1 MSVDRKTNVLKK
13 EVNTMERIIKEG
25 KVLRSFNDK
34 ENNLKAYD
42 KGDTFRA
49 EDTRYFELFRQGF
62 LSEGKVVTS
71 KNSK

>member
-1 MSVDRKTNVLKK
+1 MSAKEKIGVLKK
-13 EVNTMERIIKEG
+13 EVNVMEKLIKEG

-34 ENNLKAYD
+34 ENNLKAYA

-62 LSEGKVVTS
+62 LSEGKAVTS

>member
-1 MSVDRKTNVLKK
+1 
-13 EVNTMERIIKEG
+13 MERIIKEG

-34 ENNLKAYD
+34 ENSLKTYT

>member
-1 MSVDRKTNVLKK
+1 
-13 EVNTMERIIKEG
+13 MERIIKEG
-25 KVLRSFNDK
+25 KVLRDFNDK
-34 ENNLKAYD
+34 EDNLKAYA

-49 EDTRYFELFRQGF
+49 DDTRYFELFRQGL

>member
-1 MSVDRKTNVLKK
+1 MSVKEKTDVLKK
-13 EVNTMERIIKEG
+13 EVNAMEKIIKEG
-25 KVLRSFNDK
+25 KVLRDFNDK
-34 ENNLKAYD
+34 KNNLKTYA

-62 LSEGKVVTS
+62 LSEGKAVTS

>member
-1 MSVDRKTNVLKK
+1 MNVGKKIYVLKK
-13 EVNTMERIIKEG
+13 EVNTMEKMIKEG
-25 KVLRSFNDK
+25 KVLRDFNDK
-34 ENNLKAYD
+34 EDNLKAYA

-49 EDTRYFELFRQGF
+49 DDTRYFELFRQGF

>member
-1 MSVDRKTNVLKK
+1 
-13 EVNTMERIIKEG
+13 MEKIIKEG
-25 KVLRSFNDK
+25 KVLRDFNDK
-34 ENNLKAYD
+34 EDNLKASA

-49 EDTRYFELFRQGF
+49 NDTRYFELFRQGF

>member
-1 MSVDRKTNVLKK
+1 MSAGRRIDALKK
-13 EVNTMERIIKEG
+13 EVNTMEKIIKEG
-25 KVLRSFNDK
+25 KVLRDFNDK
-34 ENNLKAYD
+34 EDNLKAYA

-49 EDTRYFELFRQGF
+49 NDTRYFELFRQGF

>member
-13 EVNTMERIIKEG
+13 EVNTMEKIIKEG
-25 KVLRSFNDK
+25 KVLRDFNDK
-34 ENNLKAYD
+34 EDNLKAYA

-49 EDTRYFELFRQGF
+49 DDTRYFELFRQGF

>member
-1 MSVDRKTNVLKK
+1 MSAKEKIGVLKK
-13 EVNTMERIIKEG
+13 EVNVMEKLIKEG
-25 KVLRSFNDK
+25 KVLQDFNDK
-34 ENNLKAYD
+34 ENNLKTYT

-49 EDTRYFELFRQGF
+49 DDTRYFELFRQGF

>member
-1 MSVDRKTNVLKK
+1 MSVGRKTNVLKK

-25 KVLRSFNDK
+25 RVRRSFNDK
-34 ENNLKAYD
+34 ENNLKTYA

-62 LSEGKVVTS
+62 LSEGKAVTS